1 MTYFHSTLLH
11 NHIHCTCMVDSSIV
25 ESTLIS
31 YNLFYWSN
39 SVLLG
44 EQLYKYCTTP
54 LMCLFFLEKKGIEFY
69 SSTSN
74 AFRMNNSEI
83 CRLSLGNDSKMWGGC
98 SISMIEDTCLTI
110 MDVVLFLAIVKSCSL
125 RYSKQFANLHAKN
138 DIVKVKKILWRN
150 LYPYFANKV
159 TENIFLNFFWK
170 FMNISVGILAAY
182 CSLLSIFF
190 YSALF

>member
-11 NHIHCTCMVDSSIV
+11 NNIHCTCMVDSSIV

-98 SISMIEDTCLTI
+98 GISMIEDTCVTI
-110 MDVVLFLAIVKSCSL
+110 MDVVLFLAIIKSCSQRL
-125 RYSKQFANLHAKN
+125 SKEICKSARKKRYCKSK
-138 DIVKVKKILWRN
+138 KK
-150 LYPYFANKV
+150 YFGV
-159 TENIFLNFFWK
+159 TYTL
-170 FMNISVGILAAY
+170 ISRTR
-182 CSLLSIFF
+182 
-190 YSALF
+190 

>member
-54 LMCLFFLEKKGIEFY
+54 LMCLFFSGKKGIEFY
-69 SSTSN
+69 SSTFN

-98 SISMIEDTCLTI
+98 GISMIEKHLLDHHGCGPL
-110 MDVVLFLAIVKSCSL
+110 LS
-125 RYSKQFANLHAKN
+125 YSQVMFTTSFK
-138 DIVKVKKILWRN
+138 RN
-150 LYPYFANKV
+150 LQICTQK
-159 TENIFLNFFWK
+159 T
-170 FMNISVGILAAY
+170 IL
-182 CSLLSIFF
+182 
-190 YSALF
+190 